1 MVSQVSDI
9 ANKTFDYIVIGGGT
23 AGLTVASRL
32 VEDPDK
38 SVLVLEAGQPNL
50 NDPKILYGGGFG
62 STFGDAKYDWGHTT
76 VPQKH
81 CNNRAMVWNRG
92 KGLGGSSHM
101 NFYAWIKPPAA
112 DIDAVEELGNPGWNW
127 EMYKKYTERA
137 EEFTAATE
145 EQLKE
150 YEHTHN
156 LEYRGT
162 SGPIKTTVPDTA
174 DTLNQ
179 MFVDVLQKKGVSLLK
194 DPYGGDITGCWI
206 ASANLDRKAQWTR
219 SYAATAY
226 YLPNKDKPNFKVLTD
241 AVGARILFSD
251 EMAGNDYI
259 ANGVEF
265 VHNGK
270 RYTAHARK
278 EVICAAGTIKSPQL
292 LELSGVGRPDVL
304 KKIGV
309 PLKIELLGVGENVQ
323 DHTFSGVSF
332 ELDRKV
338 DHKTLDVFRDAVLA
352 KEQTKL
358 QWASFPACN
367 LDSEPECHPFI
378 SYRELDQHNRHR
390 LGITGFS
397 YLPISVTH
405 PKEAPSIIDGVTAYI
420 KAQKKGGKVPPELA
434 EQYDIQLRVL
444 KDKSLPDMEFIVFPG
459 YMTFASAPEDGKTYF
474 TMLLVS
480 NHPFSRGTIHAKSND
495 PLDDPDIDP
504 HIFENP
510 YDLEIFAEHVT
521 FIRSIANAEPLKSSI
536 IREVNP
542 GPEAKTLDQI
552 KEYLKNYCSTT
563 FHAIGSLSMLPR
575 EKNGVVDPELRV
587 YGTKNLRIADLSV
600 VPLHFAAH
608 TQATAYA
615 IGERLADILK
625 GSP

>member
-219 SYAATAY
+219 SYSATAY

-309 PLKIELLGVGENVQ
+309 PLKIELPGVGENVQ

-332 ELDRKV
+332 ELDPKV

-358 QWASFPACN
+358 Q
-367 LDSEPECHPFI
+367 
-378 SYRELDQHNRHR
+378 ELDQHNRHR

-459 YMTFASAPEDGKTYF
+459 YMTFAY
-474 TMLLVS
+474 
-480 NHPFSRGTIHAKSND
+480 
-495 PLDDPDIDP
+495 
-504 HIFENP
+504 
-510 YDLEIFAEHVT
+510 LEIFAEHVT
-521 FIRSIANAEPLKSSI
+521 FIRSIANAEPLKSNI